1 MAVPSARSVAA
12 SRADVADVVDDLVQL
27 AFAVM
32 PVLTRVGA
40 VHDLSLTQMRLL
52 GILRGRQP
60 MMAELAVHLGLERS
74 TITGLV
80 DRAESRGLVRRAAA
94 REDGRAVRVALSP
107 AGRRLARSVE
117 AEVAHQLAS
126 MTDDL
131 SRSERAALR
140 HLADRLLGTDR
151 H

>member
-1 MAVPSARSVAA
+1 MTVPSARSVAA
-12 SRADVADVVDDLVQL
+12 PRADDDVVDDLVQL
-27 AFAVM
+27 AFTVM

-40 VHDLSLTQMRLL
+40 AHDLSLTQMRLL
-52 GILRGRQP
+52 GILRDRQP

-94 REDGRAVRVALSP
+94 PEDGRAVRVALSP
-107 AGRRLARSVE
+107 AGRRLARAVE
-117 AEVAHQLAS
+117 AEVAEELAS
-126 MTDDL
+126 MTDRL
-131 SRSERAALR
+131 SRPERAQLHR
-140 HLADRLLGTDR
+140 LADRLLSRDL